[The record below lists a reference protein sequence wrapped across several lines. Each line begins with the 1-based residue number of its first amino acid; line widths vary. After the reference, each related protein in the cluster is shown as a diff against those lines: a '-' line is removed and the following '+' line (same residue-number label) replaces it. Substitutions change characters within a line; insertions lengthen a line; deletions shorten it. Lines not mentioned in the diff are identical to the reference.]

1 VLADQLAIA
10 VQNARLLRDSQE
22 ALMLARKATGDISQA
37 GWQSLLRNVDR
48 LGYVSMMNGEVAPAS
63 SEVETN
69 MQRALLE
76 GESVL
81 SADQRTL
88 NIPVSI
94 RGQTVATMR
103 LVKPADAEPWSADE
117 IEDIEALSAQLS
129 NTLDSARL
137 YQDAQRRATRE
148 RAISEITTNIGANTD
163 VEAILR
169 TTVMELGR
177 QLSGAKVAVEL
188 STETEQEG
196 S

>member
-1 VLADQLAIA
+1 
-10 VQNARLLRDSQE
+10 
-22 ALMLARKATGDISQA
+22 MLARKATGDISQA